1 MEYKVI
7 RLVDRPELKECAA
20 QWFHGKWGIPLEAY
34 AESMAA
40 CLAMKSAVPQWYLAM
55 EEDQIIGGLGV
66 IENDFHDRKD
76 LSPNVCAVYTE
87 EAKRGRG
94 VAGAL
99 LDKVCTDMK
108 ERGIDTLYLVTDHT
122 SFYERYGWEFLC
134 MVQGDGEP
142 QMSRMYMRNLFS
154 FCRECDMIEEKVAG
168 DIFREG

>member
-1 MEYKVI
+1 M
-7 RLVDRPELKECAA
+7 
-20 QWFHGKWGIPLEAY
+20 
-34 AESMAA
+34 
-40 CLAMKSAVPQWYLAM
+40 
-55 EEDQIIGGLGV
+55 

-99 LDKVCTDMK
+99 LDTVCTDMK

-142 QMSRMYMRNLFS
+142 QMSRMY
-154 FCRECDMIEEKVAG
+154 IHHY
-168 DIFREG
+168 